1 MPPKQVKTNKQKPT
15 RKAQERYIRRNTRK
29 TYGKVRRRN
38 KGNPGMVN
46 AVVSRLADTLAL
58 PAVNNALRLPGPS
71 LGTPPTSVLSYT
83 ATGDYLVAGTQRV
96 VLINSASAPV
106 FVSQVVRAPVYTFL
120 YDNYTTAGGVSRN
133 FGSYEPTGLQLIGI
147 SDQSP
152 TDPDAAVP
160 VVGRYKGKTYG
171 YFPSMEDTQSVP
183 SVSGTRKIWCTF
195 WCITGGSPDPT
206 TPIRGSLDVLT
217 EWTNGEDVVLVEV
230 TLDQLTS
237 KSYSPGSWF
246 SFSAEVTPPT
256 GYQFGRL
263 VSIHGDPNAEI
274 RSTVSQSSWPVQAAL
289 YYNESNFLTG
299 SGVGG
304 WAHSLNDCLS
314 PYKATTLIDYDS
326 IPSVY
331 DNVRLNASAILMT
344 NVTKYLNKEG
354 VSRCVRLPCSRGSNP
369 FAVKNVAG
377 FAAHF
382 VKTISLKDGLYS
394 YLNTGMVS
402 SFSDAVLTLEYSDSF
417 YLPPYMSGKTMAV
430 PVIDLGELGYSN
442 VIFLSDQDP
451 TTPTTLA
458 IQYNNHLEFLNSRQ
472 AFPVALCN
480 LDQEDLRRAYRALEA
495 SGTFYENP
503 THIGAVIGLVS
514 AAVRAAMPL
523 LRPAVRAAAIAGG
536 QSLVEGMSRLA
547 IRQMDK
553 MKN

>member
-1 MPPKQVKTNKQKPT
+1 MPPKQVKTKQQRQKPT
-15 RKAQERYIRRNTRK
+15 RKAQERYIRRNMRK

-58 PAVNNALRLPGPS
+58 PAVNNALRLPGPM

-96 VLINSASAPV
+96 VLINSASVPV
-106 FVSQVVRAPVYTFL
+106 FVTQNVKAPVYTFL
-120 YDNYTTAGGVSRN
+120 YDNYSTAATTGRN
-133 FGSYEPTGLQLIGI
+133 FGVYEPTGLQLLGI

-171 YFPSMEDTQSVP
+171 YFPSMEDVQII
-183 SVSGTRKIWCTF
+183 GGARKIWCTF
-195 WCITGGSPDPT
+195 WCVTGGEPDPT
-206 TPIRGSLDVLT
+206 TPIMGSIDALT

-230 TLDQLTS
+230 TLDQLSS
-237 KSYSPGSWF
+237 KSKFPGSWF
-246 SFSAEVTPPT
+246 SFSAVVTPPT

-263 VSIHGDPNAEI
+263 VSLHGDHNAQI
-274 RSTVSQSSWPVQAAL
+274 KTTVSQTSWPVQAAL
-289 YYNESNFLTG
+289 YCNEANFLTG
-299 SGVGG
+299 TGAAD
-304 WAHSLNDCLS
+304 WLHSLNDCLA
-314 PYKATTLIDYDS
+314 PYKATTLIDYNS

-369 FAVKNVAG
+369 FAVKSVAG

-402 SFSDAVLTLEYSDSF
+402 SFSDAVLTMEYSDSF

-430 PVIDLGELGYSN
+430 PVIELGELGYSN
-442 VIFLSDQDP
+442 VIFMSDQDP
-451 TTPTTLA
+451 TTPTTLS

-472 AFPVALCN
+472 AFPVSLCT

-503 THIGAVIGLVS
+503 THIGAVISLVS

-547 IRQMDK
+547 IRQLDK